1 VRPVAKT
8 CRRECTGSA
17 VRSADSNSCKD
28 SGKAP
33 RAIPGEELP
42 GGSAGGEA
50 EKEIPMYLS
59 SPLTAFVVLFVAW
72 VFGFF
77 VFHFAGG
84 LIHLLL
90 AVAAVSLVVHFVR
103 GRP

>member
-1 VRPVAKT
+1 
-8 CRRECTGSA
+8 
-17 VRSADSNSCKD
+17 VRSADSNSWQD

-42 GGSAGGEA
+42 GGFAGAEA
-50 EKEIPMYLS
+50 KKEIAVYLS

-72 VFGFF
+72 ALGWF
-77 VFHFAGG
+77 VFHLAGG

-90 AVAAVSLVVHFVR
+90 VVAVISLVVHFTR

>member
-1 VRPVAKT
+1 
-8 CRRECTGSA
+8 
-17 VRSADSNSCKD
+17 
-28 SGKAP
+28 
-33 RAIPGEELP
+33 
-42 GGSAGGEA
+42 
-50 EKEIPMYLS
+50 MYLS

-72 VFGFF
+72 AFGFF

-90 AVAAVSLVVHFVR
+90 AVAAVSLVFHFVR

>member
-1 VRPVAKT
+1 V
-8 CRRECTGSA
+8 
-17 VRSADSNSCKD
+17 VRSADSDSWKD

-42 GGSAGGEA
+42 GGSAGAEA
-50 EKEIPMYLS
+50 EKEVAMYMS
-59 SPLTAFVVLFVAW
+59 SSLTAFVVLFVAW
-72 VFGFF
+72 AFGFF
-77 VFHFAGG
+77 VFHLAGG

>member
-1 VRPVAKT
+1 L
-8 CRRECTGSA
+8 
-17 VRSADSNSCKD
+17 KD
-28 SGKAP
+28 SARAP
-33 RAIPGEELP
+33 RAILGEELP
-42 GGSAGGEA
+42 GGFAGAEA
-50 EKEIPMYLS
+50 DQEVAMYLS

-72 VFGFF
+72 AFGFF